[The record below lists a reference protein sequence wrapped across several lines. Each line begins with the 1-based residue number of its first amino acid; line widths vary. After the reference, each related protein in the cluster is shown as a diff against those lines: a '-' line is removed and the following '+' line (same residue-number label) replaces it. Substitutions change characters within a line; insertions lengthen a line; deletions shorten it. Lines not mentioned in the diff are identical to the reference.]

1 MQPIKESFWRVFGE
15 FRLLESIIHV
25 SVSHL
30 LKSILFLDILI
41 TFLNSLLCIWQD
53 KRFRWV
59 SIYLVAFIIL
69 ILKWAHFPFK
79 FLQLPIYDQ
88 FLSHLLHG
96 LTWNLVSTILYI
108 PIPQIFDILIFWHY
122 MSIWRSNFCL
132 IWSWLKFSLPNAA
145 KEWFCKLFAD
155 DCKIFGAV
163 DDGWRI
169 KSRSIRF
176 FKPGRM
182 VEDLATTLHC
192 KKCNPRTQ
200 ERTLS
205 TTKIWNPLLQKRI

>member
-1 MQPIKESFWRVFGE
+1 M
-15 FRLLESIIHV
+15 
-25 SVSHL
+25 HL
-30 LKSILFLDILI
+30 ARQKI
-41 TFLNSLLCIWQD
+41 SLGINIPC
-53 KRFRWV
+53 
-59 SIYLVAFIIL
+59 SIYYPDSKMGSFSFQIFAVADIWPIFEPPVTWFD
-69 ILKWAHFPFK
+69 LKLGQHHP
-79 FLQLPIYDQ
+79 
-88 FLSHLLHG
+88 SH
-96 LTWNLVSTILYI
+96 VMYI

-132 IWSWLKFSLPNAA
+132 FWSWLKFSLPNAA

-163 DDGWRI
+163 GDGWRI